1 MADYESKKCMIIG
14 AVPITTRT
22 VFAEF
27 DPKDY
32 YVICADGGYDN
43 ARRFS
48 IRPDLVIGD
57 FDSAKER
64 PPESVRTLR
73 LPVEKDETDTMS
85 AVLVGLR
92 LGMESFVLLGCLGG
106 ARFDHSLAN
115 LNVLLY
121 LANRGKKAVMADE
134 DTKVFVVRDGR
145 IAFTELKGSTV
156 SVFPFDGSSCN
167 LTYSGLQYPL
177 VQRNLT
183 AGATL
188 MGVSNSI
195 LSDRAEIRVNIGCA
209 VIVLYTPTKHGS

>member
-1 MADYESKKCMIIG
+1 MADYENKKCMIIG
-14 AVPITTRT
+14 AVPILSRA
-22 VFAEF
+22 VFEEF
-27 DPKDY
+27 DPNEY
-32 YVICADGGYDN
+32 YVICADGGIDN
-43 ARRFS
+43 AARFS
-48 IRPDLVIGD
+48 VKPDLVIGD
-57 FDSAKER
+57 FDSAKSV
-64 PPESVRTLR
+64 PPEEVRTLR

-106 ARFDHSLAN
+106 ERFDHSIAN

-121 LANRGKKAVMADE
+121 LANRGKKAVLADE

-188 MGVSNSI
+188 MGVSNTI
-195 LSDRAEIRVNIGCA
+195 VTDRAEIRVNIGCA
-209 VIVLYTPTKHGS
+209 VIVLYTPPKKGR